1 MIPWGEVKS
10 LVRSPRGPK
19 AFLRDKYAN
28 QRIDVI
34 NRGVGG
40 EEAPKELDR
49 MNRDVIAEKPSVLV
63 LLPAI
68 HRGQKG
74 SENLPHQITSQ

>member
-49 MNRDVIAEKPSVLV
+49 MNRDVIAEKAECARPS
-63 LLPAI
+63 P
-68 HRGQKG
+68 GY
-74 SENLPHQITSQ
+74 SQGPKRE